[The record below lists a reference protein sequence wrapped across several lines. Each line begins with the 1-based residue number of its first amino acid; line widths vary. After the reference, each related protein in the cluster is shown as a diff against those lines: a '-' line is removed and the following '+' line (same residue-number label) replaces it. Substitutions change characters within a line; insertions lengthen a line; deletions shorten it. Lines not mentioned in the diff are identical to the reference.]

1 MEWYSLALKWY
12 LLALKKYKD
21 FDGRAKRNEYWYF
34 VLFSFLIT
42 LILGIIDRVIGLT
55 LPGSG
60 VGLLGGLYSLAVLLP
75 NVAAGIRRLHDT
87 GRSGWWLL
95 IAFIPIVGAIV
106 LIVFLAGESQSE
118 RNQYD

>member
-1 MEWYSLALKWY
+1 MQWY

-21 FDGRAKRNEYWYF
+21 FDGRSKRNEYWYF

-42 LILGIIDRVIGLT
+42 LVLGIIDRVLNLT

-60 VGLLGGLYSLAVLLP
+60 VGLLGGLYSLAVLVP
-75 NVAAGIRRLHDT
+75 GVAAGIRRLHDT

-95 IAFIPIVGAIV
+95 ISFIPFVGAIV
-106 LIVFLAGESQSE
+106 LIVFLASESQPE
-118 RNQYD
+118 RNQYGS